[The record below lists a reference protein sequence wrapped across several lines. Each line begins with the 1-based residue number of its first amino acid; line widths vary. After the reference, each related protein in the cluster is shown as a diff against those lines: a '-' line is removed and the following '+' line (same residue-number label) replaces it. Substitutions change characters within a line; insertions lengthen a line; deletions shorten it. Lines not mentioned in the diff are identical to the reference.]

1 MENELKTTNKAV
13 DFLRQHAVLLLAI
26 LIGALAY
33 ICFAGTAFSYE
44 LEDETEVVLGY
55 VGLINELPAAYGAY
69 VYILLILPGIAVA
82 LFALSLLHRYFGLA
96 GMACMFGSGLMN
108 VFLAEFASYGLG
120 YSLSF
125 EIYSQLF
132 TSFTLISASC
142 SLLCVASSE
151 RLSVRD
157 ISEMGMLIGVAFVL
171 NLLKLFSIGPDG
183 GSVNLQMVPLFVLAL
198 RRGPVKGFIACGIV
212 YGLLTCLTDGYGFAS
227 YPFDYLI
234 GFGSTAVIGFF
245 RPLIFVDESGAYSQF
260 GENGRTAVAE
270 TFIFVAGFC
279 ATLLRMAGSTISSMV
294 LYEYTFVAALAYNAT
309 YIPLSGLFGIIAL
322 MALYIPLTKIE
333 KRYPVDAI
341 RKISQE

>member
-13 DFLRQHAVLLLAI
+13 DFLRQHAVLLFAI

-69 VYILLILPGIAVA
+69 VYIMLILPGLAVV

-96 GMACMFGSGLMN
+96 GMACMFASGLMN

-120 YSLSF
+120 YGLGF

-198 RRGPVKGFIACGIV
+198 RRGPIKGFVACGIV

-245 RPLIFVDESGAYSQF
+245 RPLIFVDESGAFAKFDKS
-260 GENGRTAVAE
+260 GKLILAE
-270 TFIFVAGFC
+270 VFILLSGIA